1 MVRPTRIAVALTA
14 LALAGCGGTN
24 IRLNPDVGAGGGY
37 PEAADEICAE
47 VADRFAEAQ
56 AETPRSFEQ
65 AVELLTVLG
74 DLARQGEDALAEIE
88 PPTED
93 EDAYRRYLQARA
105 DVVAELE
112 RGLTAAES
120 EDGQAFADARD
131 AVRKGAEERERLARA
146 AGLRA
151 CAAAERG

>member
-1 MVRPTRIAVALTA
+1 MARTTMIAVALTA
-14 LALAGCGGTN
+14 LAFAGCGGTN
-24 IRLNPDVGAGGGY
+24 IRLNPDAGATGGY

-65 AVELLTVLG
+65 AVDLLTALG
-74 DLARQGEDALAEIE
+74 DLARQGEEALSEVE
-88 PPTED
+88 PPPED

-112 RGLTAAES
+112 RGLAAAES
-120 EDGQAFADARD
+120 EDGEAFAEARD
-131 AVRKGAEERERLARA
+131 AVREGAEERERLARA

-151 CAAAERG
+151 CAAGERG

>member
-1 MVRPTRIAVALTA
+1 MTGPTKIAVALTA

-24 IRLNPDVGAGGGY
+24 IRLNPDAGAAGGY

-47 VADRFAEAQ
+47 VTDRFAEAQ

-74 DLARQGEDALAEIE
+74 DLARQGEEALSEIE
-88 PPTED
+88 PPAED
-93 EDAYRRYLQARA
+93 EDAYDRYLQARA
-105 DVVAELE
+105 EVVAEIE
-112 RGLTAAES
+112 RGLAAAQA

-131 AVRKGAEERERLARA
+131 AVREGSGERERLARA
-146 AGLRA
+146 AGLRE
-151 CAAAERG
+151 CAAGERG